1 MAATP
6 IARSAPSLL
15 YYKATF
21 QFDPIS
27 ASLIDETVPR
37 MRGREWE
44 GAGTPTGRPGP
55 PPMG

>member
-15 YYKATF
+15 YHKATF

-37 MRGREWE
+37 MRGRE
-44 GAGTPTGRPGP
+44 
-55 PPMG
+55 